1 MIESREVPIPGF
13 TSGLRYRLILGKF
26 RVTAISTGLTGFK
39 ATLALPGSVTMTIDI
54 PLRADVKLGDLLTLY
69 TEVLANDQPN
79 PTPIQ

>member
-1 MIESREVPIPGF
+1 M
-13 TSGLRYRLILGKF
+13 TDLRYRLILGKF
-26 RVTAISTGLTGFK
+26 RVTAISTGLAGSK

-69 TEVLANDQPN
+69 TEVLCSDQPN